1 MSEDGK
7 KGGKIGGK
15 KQYELGIGVHGRSK
29 EQMSEDGRKA
39 GKRSHELGVG
49 AHART
54 KEEQIKSQK
63 WKCTITGYVCNSG
76 GLSCYQKKRGIDTSN
91 RIRIQ

>member
-7 KGGKIGGK
+7 KGGKIAGK
-15 KQYELGIGVHGRSK
+15 LVYELGLGIHGLSK
-29 EQMSEDGRKA
+29 EEMIENARKGGQKG
-39 GKRSHELGVG
+39 GKTT
-49 AHART
+49 A
-54 KEEQIKSQK
+54 SQK